1 MESLLHKS
9 ETRINREK
17 KKYGK
22 RQTIYEIGENLEL
35 KNKLRVCR
43 WGHSLKVEVSI
54 FHIVINSLW
63 KIRKRIFSNIHPNCM
78 KERSVHVSPQKNH
91 NGSS

>member
-1 MESLLHKS
+1 MISVESLLHKS
-9 ETRINREK
+9 ETRINGEK

-54 FHIVINSLW
+54 FHTVINPLW
-63 KIRKRIFSNIHPNCM
+63 KKKSAFSAIYILTA
-78 KERSVHVSPQKNH
+78 
-91 NGSS
+91 